1 MKEKTAILENLLK
14 LLLLGNKNSCNVIFF
29 YGHKQTWLYGK
40 ERHATN
46 CCVPY
51 AHEQRKKGHFMYMFF
66 AGHVFSF
73 EIIYP
78 KRYRNWSNS
87 INSVYSKYEMNL

>member
-1 MKEKTAILENLLK
+1 
-14 LLLLGNKNSCNVIFF
+14 
-29 YGHKQTWLYGK
+29 
-40 ERHATN
+40 
-46 CCVPY
+46 
-51 AHEQRKKGHFMYMFF
+51 MFF

-78 KRYRNWSNS
+78 KPYTNWSNS